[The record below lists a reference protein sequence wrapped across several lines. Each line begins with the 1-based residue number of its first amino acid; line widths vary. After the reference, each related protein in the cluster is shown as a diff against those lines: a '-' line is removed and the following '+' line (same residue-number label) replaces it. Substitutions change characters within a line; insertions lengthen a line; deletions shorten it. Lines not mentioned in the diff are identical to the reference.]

1 MNVSRIPLLIIASLL
16 SLYASVWFL
25 NRITMDALMFQSGI
39 IAFAFA
45 SVKLICGVA
54 ALGGIAQG
62 WRSRN
67 RNGAAGEA
75 LLGFILMLGFI
86 LFMYVLGLVDQYF

>member
-1 MNVSRIPLLIIASLL
+1 MRLPLLILASLL
-16 SLYASVWFL
+16 SLYASWWFL
-25 NRITMDALMFQSGI
+25 TRITMDALMFQSGI
-39 IAFAFA
+39 VAFAFA

-67 RNGAAGEA
+67 RTGAAGEA
-75 LLGFILMLGFI
+75 LLGFILMLGFL
-86 LFMYVLGLVDQYF
+86 LFMYLLGVAGKYF